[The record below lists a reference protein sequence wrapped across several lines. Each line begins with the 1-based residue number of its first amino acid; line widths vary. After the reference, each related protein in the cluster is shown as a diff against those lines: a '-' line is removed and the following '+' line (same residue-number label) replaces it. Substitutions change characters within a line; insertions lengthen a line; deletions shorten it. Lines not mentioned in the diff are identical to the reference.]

1 MQYASFTLPRDDSTS
16 RGKQAITKR
25 CAMSIT
31 MNMSSYEIEQDSKEA
46 EYSDDILFAGWNPEV
61 DLLNQ
66 EQLTP
71 ALEQQSMPVAVT
83 TEVVELFLR
92 KMYSY
97 QR

>member
-1 MQYASFTLPRDDSTS
+1 
-16 RGKQAITKR
+16 
-25 CAMSIT
+25 MSIT

>member
-1 MQYASFTLPRDDSTS
+1 
-16 RGKQAITKR
+16 
-25 CAMSIT
+25 MSIT
-31 MNMSSYEIEQDSKEA
+31 INMSSYEIEQDSKEA
-46 EYSDDILFAGWNPEV
+46 EYSDDILYAGWNPEV

>member
-1 MQYASFTLPRDDSTS
+1 
-16 RGKQAITKR
+16 
-25 CAMSIT
+25 MSIT
-31 MNMSSYEIEQDSKEA
+31 INMSSYEIEQDSKEA